1 MNSKADKETG
11 GSEIGPASA
20 TASERV
26 AVVQEQEMHR
36 DEHGGPV
43 ESTGPIGPTG
53 KARLE
58 DAKTAMDA
66 GVIAGET
73 EIPVG
78 AIPGETAGDQSNA
91 RRERKTSTGKFA
103 FLVGAGIL
111 LSRIVGLVRQRV
123 FAYYFG
129 TSAAADAFNAA
140 FRIPNFLQNIFGE
153 GALSASFIP
162 VYARLLAQDDE
173 EEATRVASAIL
184 TLLAVTTSVIVLLGV
199 LTTPYIINAI
209 APGFE
214 GEKRELCIRL
224 VKIFFPGAGLLVMSA
239 WCLGVLNSHHKF
251 FLSYTAPVV
260 WNIAIITALL
270 VFGRHEGQ
278 LDQLQLGQFQ
288 FHLAE
293 MTAWGSVVGSAL
305 QFLVQLPTVL
315 RLVGRLRPVLDLA
328 TTNVRTVIRN
338 FFPVFVSRGVVQIS
352 AFVDALLASL
362 LPTGA
367 VAALTYAQSLYTLPV
382 SLFGMSV
389 SAAELPAMSSA
400 LGNEQQVHE
409 QLRRRLGE
417 GLQRIA
423 FFIVPSSMAFIAL
436 GDVIAAVLY
445 QTGRFNHND
454 VLYVWGIL
462 AGSTIGLL
470 ASTLGRLY
478 SSTYYALH
486 DTRTPLKFAIVRVF
500 LTIVLGYLCAIPLPP
515 LLGLD
520 QKWGVAGLT
529 ASAGIAGWVEFILLR
544 LKLNRRIGRTGL
556 PLSYVAKLWTSAAIG
571 AGAGWAI
578 KLAIGAHHPFIIAL
592 LVLGAYGLIYF
603 GVTSALGVGEARNV
617 VGRVLRLAKLRK

>member
-1 MNSKADKETG
+1 
-11 GSEIGPASA
+11 
-20 TASERV
+20 
-26 AVVQEQEMHR
+26 
-36 DEHGGPV
+36 
-43 ESTGPIGPTG
+43 
-53 KARLE
+53 
-58 DAKTAMDA
+58 
-66 GVIAGET
+66 
-73 EIPVG
+73 
-78 AIPGETAGDQSNA
+78 
-91 RRERKTSTGKFA
+91 
-103 FLVGAGIL
+103 
-111 LSRIVGLVRQRV
+111 
-123 FAYYFG
+123 
-129 TSAAADAFNAA
+129 
-140 FRIPNFLQNIFGE
+140 
-153 GALSASFIP
+153 
-162 VYARLLAQDDE
+162 
-173 EEATRVASAIL
+173 
-184 TLLAVTTSVIVLLGV
+184 VL
-199 LTTPYIINAI
+199 
-209 APGFE
+209 
-214 GEKRELCIRL
+214 
-224 VKIFFPGAGLLVMSA
+224 SA

-260 WNIAIITALL
+260 WNICIITALL

-293 MTAWGSVVGSAL
+293 MTAWGSVIGSAL
-305 QFLVQLPTVL
+305 QFCVQLPMVL
-315 RLVGRLRPVLDLA
+315 RLVGHLRPVLDLA
-328 TTNVRTVIRN
+328 AANVRTVIRN
-338 FFPVFVSRGVVQIS
+338 FFPVFISRGVVQIS

-400 LGNEQQVHE
+400 LGNEQQVNE
-409 QLRRRLGE
+409 QLRRRLDE

-445 QTGRFNHND
+445 QTGRFNHDD

-462 AGSTIGLL
+462 AGSTVGLL

-500 LTIVLGYLCAIPLPP
+500 LTTVLGYLCAIPLPH
-515 LLGLD
+515 LIGVD

-544 LKLNRRIGRTGL
+544 LKLNRRIGQTGL

-571 AGAGWAI
+571 AGLAWAL
-578 KLAIGAHHPFIIAL
+578 KLAIGARHPFIIAL
-592 LVLGAYGLIYF
+592 FVLGAYGLVYF
-603 GVTSALGVGEARNV
+603 GITSALGVGEARHV
-617 VGRVLRLAKLRK
+617 VGRFTRLARLRK